1 MPLTRRA
8 IHRMDRPLGHRIDC
22 ISGSLWITSDGD
34 PRDIVLSAG
43 ESHVADRD
51 APLLVFA
58 LEPALLRV
66 SAPIAFFPIALVAP
80 PA

>member
-1 MPLTRRA
+1 
-8 IHRMDRPLGHRIDC
+8 
-22 ISGSLWITSDGD
+22 LWITSDGD